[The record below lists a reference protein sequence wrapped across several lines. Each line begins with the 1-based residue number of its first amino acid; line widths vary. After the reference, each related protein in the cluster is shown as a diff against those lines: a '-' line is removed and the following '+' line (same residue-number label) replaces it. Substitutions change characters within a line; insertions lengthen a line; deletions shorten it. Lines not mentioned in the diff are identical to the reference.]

1 MDLPV
6 VFNVTVCIP
15 AKDEKDNLAEL
26 LGEIDVALGHEIV
39 GVAVVVVFDDGS
51 VDGTFEDL
59 RGKHFSRFELRVLH
73 SVVSLGKSAALQH
86 AIDEALGVDSDVIV
100 MMDGDCQD
108 DPSQL
113 PSLIETLA
121 MGHDVVNGR
130 RTNREHSPFKRLSS
144 RGFNATVRWV
154 TGLHL
159 LDINSGYKAFSRSAA
174 LALKPYLYG
183 ELHRIILVI
192 AIWVGLRVGETKVTN
207 RPRRNGSSHYGVAR
221 GWRSLFDLVTIQF
234 LRRYHARPGHFFSG
248 MGSLLLLLGSA
259 ASIAYVVSGQGLDGL
274 VANLYAPWVTLGTIA
289 LGSVFISLGF
299 LAELIVFSS
308 KSPSTSILRSHD
320 SYPPRQ
326 GPRFLDPMSDR

>member
-6 VFNVTVCIP
+6 VLNVTVCIP
-15 AKDEKDNLAEL
+15 AKDERENLAEL
-26 LGEIDVALGHEIV
+26 LGEINVALDQEIV
-39 GVAVVVVFDDGS
+39 GDAVVVVFDDGS
-51 VDGTFEDL
+51 VDGTFEEL
-59 RGKHFSRFELRVLH
+59 RGMHFSRFELRVLH

-130 RTNREHSPFKRLSS
+130 RTNREHSQFKRLSS
-144 RGFNATVRWV
+144 RGFNGTVRWV

-174 LALKPYLYG
+174 LALRPYFYG
-183 ELHRIILVI
+183 ELHRVILVI
-192 AIWVGLRVGETKVTN
+192 AVWVGLRVGEAKVTN
-207 RPRRNGSSHYGVAR
+207 RPRKSGSSHYGIAR
-221 GWRSLFDLVTIQF
+221 GWRGLFDLITIQF

-248 MGSLLLLLGSA
+248 VGSLLLLVGA
-259 ASIAYVVSGQGLDGL
+259 TTSIAYIVSGQGLDTL
-274 VANLYAPWVTLGTIA
+274 LANTYAPWVTLGAIA
-289 LGSVFISLGF
+289 LGAVFISLGF

-308 KSPSTSILRSHD
+308 KSPSTAVLRSHD
-320 SYPPRQ
+320 SYPPQR
-326 GPRFLDPMSDR
+326 PDKIPVS